1 MSNKNNDELQ
11 RQASENTLG
20 LNPVIGIR
28 RKDLLSSA
36 RTVLRQAVRQPLH
49 SAKHV
54 AHFGLELKNVLL
66 GKSSLAPESDD
77 RRFNDPAWSNN
88 PLYRRYLQTYLA
100 WRKELQD
107 WIGNSDL
114 PPQDISRGQFVINLM
129 TEAMAPTN
137 TLSNPAAVKR
147 FFETGGKSLL
157 DGLSNLAKDM
167 VNNGGMPSQV
177 NMEAFEV
184 GKNLGTSEGAVVFR
198 NDVLE
203 LIQYSPITEQVHA
216 RPLLVVPPQINKFYV
231 FDLSPEKSLARYCL
245 RSQQQTF
252 IISWRNPTK
261 AQREWGLSTYID
273 ALKEA
278 VDAVLAITGSK
289 DLNMLGAC
297 SGGITCTALVGHY
310 AAIGENKVNALTL
323 LVSVLDTT
331 MDNQVALFVDEQ
343 TLEAA
348 KRHSYQAGVLEGS
361 EMAKVFAWMRPN
373 DLIWNYWVNNYLLG
387 NEPPVFDILF
397 WNNDTTRLPAA
408 FHGDLIEMFKSNPLI
423 RPDALEVCGT
433 PIDLKNVHCDIF
445 SVAGTADHI
454 TPWQS
459 CYRSAHL
466 FGGKIEFVL
475 SNSGHIQSI
484 LNPPGNPKARFM
496 TGADRPGDPVAWQE
510 NATKHADS
518 WWLHWQSLAERTRRG
533 AEKSTYPPGQP
544 RLCRWRSRPGHLRS
558 RALSCAA
565 VAAMRAPR
573 HFFHD
578 RVERMPEPYIFR
590 TVELDDQSIRTAVRP
605 GKPHLTP
612 LLIFNGIG
620 ANLELVF
627 PFIEALDPDLEVI
640 AFDVPGVGGS
650 STPRHPYRFPGLAK
664 LTARML
670 DYLDY
675 GQVSAIGVSWGG
687 ALAQQFAHDY
697 PERCKKLVLAATA
710 AGAVMVPG
718 KPKVLWMMASPRR
731 YVQPSHVIRI
741 APLIYGG
748 AFRRDPD
755 LAMHHASKVRS
766 GGKLGYYWQLF
777 AGLGWT
783 SIHWLHKI
791 HQPTLV
797 LAGDDDP
804 LIPLINMRLLAWRIP
819 NAQLHIIDDGHLFLI
834 TRAEAVAPIIMKF
847 LQEERQRAVMHPR
860 PASGG

>member
-107 WIGNSDL
+107 WIGSSDL
-114 PPQDISRGQFVINLM
+114 SPQDISRGQFVINLM

-157 DGLSNLAKDM
+157 DGLSNLAKDL

-177 NMEAFEV
+177 NMDAFEV
-184 GKNLGTSEGAVVFR
+184 GKNLGTSEGAVVYR

-310 AAIGENKVNALTL
+310 AALGENKVNALTL

-331 MDNQVALFVDEQ
+331 LDNQVALFVDEQ

-387 NEPPVFDILF
+387 KTPPAFDILY
-397 WNNDTTRLPAA
+397 WNADSTRLPAA
-408 FHGDLIEMFKSNPLI
+408 LHGDLLDFFKLNPLTH
-423 RPDALEVCGT
+423 PAGLEVCGT
-433 PIDLKNVHCDIF
+433 PIDLQKVELDSF
-445 SVAGTADHI
+445 TVAGSNDHI
-454 TPWQS
+454 TPWDAV
-459 CYRSAHL
+459 YRSAL
-466 FGGKIEFVL
+466 LLGGDRRFVL
-475 SNSGHIQSI
+475 ANSGHIQSI
-484 LNPPGNPKARFM
+484 INPPGNPKAYYL
-496 TGADRPGDPVAWQE
+496 ANPKLSSDPRAWFHDAKRSE
-510 NATKHADS
+510 GS
-518 WWLHWQSLAERTRRG
+518 WWPLWLEWITPRSGPLKAPRSELGNT
-533 AEKSTYPPGQP
+533 TYPPLGP
-544 RLCRWRSRPGHLRS
+544 APGTY
-558 RALSCAA
+558 
-565 VAAMRAPR
+565 V
-573 HFFHD
+573 
-578 RVERMPEPYIFR
+578 
-590 TVELDDQSIRTAVRP
+590 
-605 GKPHLTP
+605 LT
-612 LLIFNGIG
+612 
-620 ANLELVF
+620 
-627 PFIEALDPDLEVI
+627 
-640 AFDVPGVGGS
+640 
-650 STPRHPYRFPGLAK
+650 R
-664 LTARML
+664 
-670 DYLDY
+670 
-675 GQVSAIGVSWGG
+675 
-687 ALAQQFAHDY
+687 
-697 PERCKKLVLAATA
+697 
-710 AGAVMVPG
+710 
-718 KPKVLWMMASPRR
+718 
-731 YVQPSHVIRI
+731 
-741 APLIYGG
+741 
-748 AFRRDPD
+748 
-755 LAMHHASKVRS
+755 
-766 GGKLGYYWQLF
+766 
-777 AGLGWT
+777 
-783 SIHWLHKI
+783 
-791 HQPTLV
+791 
-797 LAGDDDP
+797 
-804 LIPLINMRLLAWRIP
+804 
-819 NAQLHIIDDGHLFLI
+819 
-834 TRAEAVAPIIMKF
+834 
-847 LQEERQRAVMHPR
+847 
-860 PASGG
+860 